1 MPSLSPMFSIFIY
14 CIILLCLL
22 MLHMCV
28 ELYNKSWNLESWTNN
43 KNLGK
48 RVKNQNHKCTI
59 HRNTTNS
66 SIPLDSYIQLS
77 TKTEQEQVIIQKTC
91 NNEQI
96 EFLCV

>member
-1 MPSLSPMFSIFIY
+1 M
-14 CIILLCLL
+14 
-22 MLHMCV
+22 
-28 ELYNKSWNLESWTNN
+28 YNTQE
-43 KNLGK
+43 
-48 RVKNQNHKCTI
+48 H
-59 HRNTTNS
+59 TTNS